1 MHIINAVTTAISAA
15 LARIRALAGDA
26 MASLAAGPRIRAAL
40 YDGYVGAYAEFYRN
54 EHSRA
59 AAQR

>member
-1 MHIINAVTTAISAA
+1 MNTIKAIYRALIDAISRR
-15 LARIRALAGDA
+15 RIKAV
-26 MASLAAGPRIRAAL
+26 L

-54 EHSRA
+54 EYSRD